1 MIDEAYLARV
11 LENLIQ
17 KTVSEKIRPS
27 EFVIGVVSSV
37 TPLKVKISNDLELP
51 ESVLI
56 VGDQFAEVTMETT
69 DEYHTVKYDNRLKA
83 GDKVRLLKNTGGQ
96 QYYIIGRIKQ

>member
-27 EFVIGVVSSV
+27 EFVIGVIRSV

-69 DEYHTVKYDNRLKA
+69 DGYHTVKYDNRLKA

-96 QYYIIGRIKQ
+96 QYYIIGRLTQ

>member
-56 VGDQFAEVTMETT
+56 VGDQFDEVTMETT
-69 DEYHTVKYDNRLKA
+69 DGYHTVKYDNRLKA
-83 GDKVRLLKNTGGQ
+83 GVKVRLLKNTGGQ
-96 QYYIIGRIKQ
+96 QYYIIGRLTQ